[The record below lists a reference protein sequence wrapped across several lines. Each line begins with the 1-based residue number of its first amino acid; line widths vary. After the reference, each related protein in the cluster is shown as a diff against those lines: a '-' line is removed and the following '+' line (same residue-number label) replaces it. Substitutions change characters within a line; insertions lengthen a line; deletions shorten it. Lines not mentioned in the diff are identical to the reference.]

1 LTKRLA
7 RGVGLPLV
15 ALLLGALPLQ
25 AVPLP
30 AAPQL
35 LANGAYGSTLM
46 NLIRGAKRRITCVFY
61 LFRTGSSA
69 GNQPRAVAA
78 ELIAARRR
86 GVEVTVVLDGGQ
98 PVGSENRATAR
109 LLSRG
114 GVRVL
119 FPGAAGVTTHAK
131 AVSIDDRYLLIGS
144 HNLTQSALTHNN
156 ELSLVIDSPQ
166 LAGQVRGYLERLR

>member
-7 RGVGLPLV
+7 RGVGFALV
-15 ALLLGALPLQ
+15 ALLLGALPLP
-25 AVPLP
+25 AVPIP
-30 AAPQL
+30 TAPQL
-35 LANGAYGSTLM
+35 VVNGTYGSTLM

-86 GVEVTVVLDGGQ
+86 GVEVTVVLDGGRS
-98 PVGSENRATAR
+98 VGSENRATAR

-114 GVRVL
+114 GIRVL
-119 FPGAAGVTTHAK
+119 FPGAGVTTHAK

-144 HNLTQSALTHNN
+144 HNLTQSALTLNN